1 MIREDYSKD
10 TGLELQRSIFAAI
23 GILTLINIFYLIF
36 TVVMGCKAS
45 RRRKFLEKKK
55 AENMAISVARAAL
68 LSEVK
73 KN

>member
-1 MIREDYSKD
+1 MIRDDYGRD
-10 TGLELQRSIFAAI
+10 IRLELERSIFAAI
-23 GILTLINIFYLIF
+23 GILTLINIFYLVF

-45 RRRKFLEKKK
+45 HRKKFLEKKK

-73 KN
+73 KE